1 MSKTRK
7 KCLGSDSAKIVIDQA
22 KREVPNF
29 IEHDEKFEQKNS
41 YSRVLFKYTVCFC
54 LAVAK
59 LSLSFKTEDP
69 TTANV
74 VVSCSSSNV

>member
-29 IEHDEKFEQKNS
+29 IEHDEKFEQKIVIRE
-41 YSRVLFKYTVCFC
+41 Y
-54 LAVAK
+54 
-59 LSLSFKTEDP
+59 
-69 TTANV
+69 
-74 VVSCSSSNV
+74 SSSILSASV